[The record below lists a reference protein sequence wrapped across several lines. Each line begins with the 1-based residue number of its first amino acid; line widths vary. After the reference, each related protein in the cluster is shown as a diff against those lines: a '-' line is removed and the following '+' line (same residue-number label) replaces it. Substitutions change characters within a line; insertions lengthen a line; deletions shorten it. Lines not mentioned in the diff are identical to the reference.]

1 MYAFQL
7 SQFHPSEVEEK
18 STTTVTQNKGEA
30 WNGKD
35 FIVNIDFAKDASTGK
50 EISTWEDSVKFGFI
64 SAGGGRWYSRS
75 LNQLFPGARIF
86 AMIPGKGY
94 LGVGKVIEPST
105 AIRNFM
111 VTDTKGEE
119 ISILE
124 EPLRCEGIK
133 ANPDDPEKTEYLVR
147 IEWIKTVAE
156 EKAYWVKGMRAN
168 QHSAFKLKSEYTLKK
183 LLDFFGLDE

>member
-1 MYAFQL
+1 
-7 SQFHPSEVEEK
+7 
-18 STTTVTQNKGEA
+18 
-30 WNGKD
+30 
-35 FIVNIDFAKDASTGK
+35 
-50 EISTWEDSVKFGFI
+50 
-64 SAGGGRWYSRS
+64 
-75 LNQLFPGARIF
+75 
-86 AMIPGKGY
+86 MIPGKGY